1 MKLMFAASVI
11 ISMLSANNYA
21 YAENEYGGA
30 MRSALAEKV
39 RPWLSDAIVVGAIS
53 EQNGKTAAL
62 SEADIN
68 RLDKQWRAEAKQNG
82 GPMITP
88 AMETALSR
96 FLKDKM
102 ASSNGLI
109 TELFVMDAKGL
120 NVGQASITTDYM
132 QGDEAKWQKTYLVGP
147 DAVFIDE
154 VDFDESSGRFQ
165 AQISTTISDP
175 TTGKPIGALTIGFD
189 VEKL

>member
-1 MKLMFAASVI
+1 MKFTFIASVI
-11 ISMLSANNYA
+11 IAMLSANNHA

-30 MRSALAEKV
+30 MRAALSEKI
-39 RPWLSDAIVVGAIS
+39 RPWLSDAIVITS
-53 EQNGKTAAL
+53 LTEQNSKTAGL
-62 SEADIN
+62 SDADID

-96 FLKDKM
+96 FLKNKM

-120 NVGQASITTDYM
+120 NAGQANITTDYM
-132 QGDEAKWQKTYLVGP
+132 QGDEAKWQKTYLIGP
-147 DAVFIDE
+147 DAIFIDD

-165 AQISTTISDP
+165 AQISVSITDP
-175 TTGKPIGALTIGFD
+175 ATGKSIGALTVGFD